1 MVGEQA
7 GLARRQDSQLTGGDK
22 APGVTGAPL
31 TTPRSGFFR
40 QPQSSHVNKQMLVF
54 YSLVHSG
61 ERGDIKKNFP
71 SGCKEWR
78 VNSCYTVCVFFCFFS
93 WGWGVKRKK
102 NSGWGAC
109 LCFGCRA
116 ASVCVCVCVV
126 MFVRRYLNF
135 DSLMVFF
142 RVKAKI
148 NYFICTVNINLEWN

>member
-7 GLARRQDSQLTGGDK
+7 GLTRRQDSQLTGGDK

-61 ERGDIKKNFP
+61 ERGDIKKASQVAVRNDV
-71 SGCKEWR
+71 STH
-78 VNSCYTVCVFFCFFS
+78 VTQSASSSFFS

-102 NSGWGAC
+102 TVGG
-109 LCFGCRA
+109 GH
-116 ASVCVCVCVV
+116 VCVLVIGQRERVCVV

-135 DSLMVFF
+135 DSLMAFF

-148 NYFICTVNINLEWN
+148 KYFICTVNINLEWRLA